1 MGSSWFIYSLPI
13 RKFTQYLLCR
23 CVSMSIACGQ
33 HSKSKVRNPTLKLT
47 QWQQFPNNIVGFTAV
62 DISTISWQTYPLLCR
77 VLLPQQ
83 TILMK
88 NFSKH
93 KVWLTYLR
101 THKVLYYIRLNYQLW
116 LTRAIFWSDIE
127 THNIKCAQ
135 WLRFSCYIPI
145 FVRKNLNIKSIRSLP
160 WPDSV
165 IKIYV
170 SCLSTREIWKS
181 SCFNKMQE
189 IVLIRKRCGGFAN
202 YLILLKKHF
211 LH

>member
-1 MGSSWFIYSLPI
+1 
-13 RKFTQYLLCR
+13 
-23 CVSMSIACGQ
+23 MSIACGQ

-47 QWQQFPNNIVGFTAV
+47 QWQQFLNNIVGFTAV
-62 DISTISWQTYPLLCR
+62 DISTISWQTHPLLCR
-77 VLLPQQ
+77 VLVPQH

-88 NFSKH
+88 TLSKH

-101 THKVLYYIRLNYQLW
+101 THKVLYYIRLKNYQLLVRW
-116 LTRAIFWSDIE
+116 KPTTSNVHSDSVKMIVVV
-127 THNIKCAQ
+127 
-135 WLRFSCYIPI
+135 SCKDIPI
-145 FVRKNLNIKSIRSLP
+145 FVCENLNNKSSVRFHSMT
-160 WPDSV
+160 WFCSV